1 MMFALYVVLGWSLV
15 GSIAAVLMGR
25 AMAACSGEQ
34 QDTVLTM
41 TDQQPVRTQTTK
53 SFSAAKAA

>member
-1 MMFALYVVLGWSLV
+1 MMFALYVVLGWSLA
-15 GSIAAVLMGR
+15 GFIAAVLMGR

-34 QDTVLTM
+34 QDAGLDTVE
-41 TDQQPVRTQTTK
+41 QPARVQTAK

>member
-1 MMFALYVVLGWSLV
+1 MMFALYVVLGWSLAGFV
-15 GSIAAVLMGR
+15 AAVVMGR

-34 QDTVLTM
+34 QDAALATAEGSG
-41 TDQQPVRTQTTK
+41 RAQTTK